1 METNKVILL
10 ILAIFILY
18 LAVTMR
24 LDDVWDALTGK
35 TQQQKAET
43 TSATAKPPGQVVF
56 L

>member
-1 METNKVILL
+1 MKTNKVILL

-35 TQQQKAET
+35 TQQKAET